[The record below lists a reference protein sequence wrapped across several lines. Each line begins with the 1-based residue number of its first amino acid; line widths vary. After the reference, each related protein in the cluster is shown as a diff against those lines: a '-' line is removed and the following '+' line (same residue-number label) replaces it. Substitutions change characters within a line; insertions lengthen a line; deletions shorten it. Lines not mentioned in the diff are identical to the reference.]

1 MRTRHALEDMKK
13 TLILATIGATL
24 LAGCGS
30 GDGDKQGGTSAA
42 PAKATATTKIKI
54 SNFLYEPN
62 PSVVKTGTKVSV
74 TNADDA
80 PHTLTDKG
88 TSRTF
93 DSGTVK
99 GGEDG
104 TVTFSKPGTYAYFC
118 EFHPTMAGKVT
129 VTE

>member
-1 MRTRHALEDMKK
+1 MRARHALKDMKK
-13 TLILATIGATL
+13 ALLLATIVATL
-24 LAGCGS
+24 LAGCG
-30 GDGDKQGGTSAA
+30 GDDGDKKAGTSGS

-54 SNFLYEPN
+54 SNFLYQPN
-62 PSVVKTGTKVSV
+62 PSVVKAGTKVSV

-88 TSRTF
+88 APRSF

-118 EFHPTMAGKVT
+118 EFHPTMAGKIT